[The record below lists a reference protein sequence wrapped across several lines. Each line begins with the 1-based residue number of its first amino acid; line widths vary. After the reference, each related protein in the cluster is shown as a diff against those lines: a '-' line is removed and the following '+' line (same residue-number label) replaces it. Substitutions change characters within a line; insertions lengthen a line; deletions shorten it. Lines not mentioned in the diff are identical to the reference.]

1 MKYFDIYD
9 AIIAIK
15 TKKEAKDFLL
25 DLCTPA
31 ETLAI
36 TERWKVCQFLYNG
49 DLSYRKIK
57 DKTGASLTTIS
68 RVARFLKME
77 KNDGYKKILEKLF
90 S

>member
-9 AIIAIK
+9 ALIAIK

-31 ETLAI
+31 VNLLAI

-57 DKTGASLTTIS
+57 DETGKPNNNFTCCK
-68 RVARFLKME
+68 VFKNGE
-77 KNDGYKKILEKLF
+77 K
-90 S
+90 